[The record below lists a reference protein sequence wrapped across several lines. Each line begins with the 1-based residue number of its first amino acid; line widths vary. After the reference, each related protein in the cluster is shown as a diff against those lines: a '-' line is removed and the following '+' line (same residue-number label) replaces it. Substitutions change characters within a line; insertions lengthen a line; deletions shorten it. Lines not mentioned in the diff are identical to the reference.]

1 MITPGGLQLVGGV
14 GRLIGQS
21 RSGTHHYHQ
30 LSEMLASNDRSR
42 AFANVSRMPTR
53 AQPAATSSRPPRI
66 IAKPTAGVDGI
77 GPRFE
82 APAAACSPNKN
93 RASAPML
100 MTVKPSEPPIAV
112 SVPRTPIDL
121 RSSVASKWGSI
132 APPETEMDTNPA
144 ASHTPKMTSS
154 SSWTAPLLLVT
165 ATATLNTSMVAS
177 TGGSAM
183 NTFARSSC
191 HIVSGARRRSWK
203 PLRSLGTEGDARA
216 EDMNIDRNVTSATFD
231 QKPLKL
237 RAGWLRAAA

>member
-77 GPRFE
+77 GPRFA
-82 APAAACSPNKN
+82 APAAACSPKRN

-100 MTVKPSEPPIAV
+100 MTENPSEPPIDV
-112 SVPRTPIDL
+112 SVPRTPTDL
-121 RSSVASKWGSI
+121 RSSVASKWGSM
-132 APPETEMDTNPA
+132 APPDTEIDTNPN
-144 ASHTPKMTSS
+144 ASQTPKMTSS
-154 SSWTAPLLLVT
+154 SSWRAPLLLVT
-165 ATATLNTSMVAS
+165 ATATLKTSMAAS
-177 TGGSAM
+177 TTGRAM
-183 NTFARSSC
+183 RTFARSSC

-203 PLRSLGTEGDARA
+203 PLRSLGIEGVARA
-216 EDMNIDRNVTSATFD
+216 EDMNIERNVTNATLD
-231 QKPLKL
+231 QNPLRL
-237 RAGWLRAAA
+237 RAGWVSAAA